1 MFAEQNIGCT
11 VVEHALPALE
21 PVRLPLVSRAI
32 EHLQSLS
39 LTSLV
44 LSTSDT
50 KSVEFVVTRLLRSP
64 RKRCEEAWH
73 FGCLSRQVR
82 SAVSFF

>member
-21 PVRLPLVSRAI
+21 PVRLPVVSRAI

-50 KSVEFVVTRLLRSP
+50 KSVEFVRTRLLRSLENVV
-64 RKRCEEAWH
+64 RKRGH
-73 FGCLSRQVR
+73 FGCLPRQVR